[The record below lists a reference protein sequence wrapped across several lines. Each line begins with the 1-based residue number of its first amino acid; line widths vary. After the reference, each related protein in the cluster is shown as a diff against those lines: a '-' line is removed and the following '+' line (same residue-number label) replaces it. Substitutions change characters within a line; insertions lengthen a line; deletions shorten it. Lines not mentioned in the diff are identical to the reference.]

1 MASQIDRPKASPAY
15 QDSGT
20 LETALTVYLSQQL
33 DRAVEVSGL
42 RRFAVGFS
50 WITIG
55 FTISAPGIEGYTD
68 LILRLGPAD
77 GLFAPYSAPPQFSAL
92 RALEGMGVP
101 APRAF
106 LWSDDPAILGA
117 PFFIS
122 ELVRGEA
129 PIPWGPAE
137 DMTEDLRDRLGL
149 AFTDALG
156 ALHNVEWQ
164 QSDLAAMWPGITVEN
179 AASCQLEEWERNYLR
194 WRLRPQPMLHYAAR
208 WPRANLPT
216 APRVSIVHG
225 DYRLG
230 NFLAIGNR
238 ITAILDWELVHLGDP
253 HEDLAWA
260 CLPQYRAGTK
270 LMSRLIKREA
280 MYERYR
286 DKTGI
291 RVNPETMRFYEIFS
305 LYKLAVTHMA
315 AVSVFER
322 NDFHDMRMP
331 AMGTQIAP
339 VLRQMEKALEAL
351 A

>member
-1 MASQIDRPKASPAY
+1 MERPKASPAY

-20 LETALTVYLSQQL
+20 LERALAVYLDQQL
-33 DRAVEVSGL
+33 GRAVGVSGL

-55 FTISAPGIEGYTD
+55 FTISAPGIGGCTE

-77 GLFAPYSAPPQFSAL
+77 GLFAPYSAAPQFFAL
-92 RALEGMGVP
+92 RALEGAGVP

-106 LWSDDPAILGA
+106 LWSDDSTILGA

-122 ELVRGEA
+122 ELVQGEA
-129 PIPWGPAE
+129 PIPWGPAGGMPE
-137 DMTEDLRDRLGL
+137 ELRDRLGV

-164 QSDLAAMWPGITVEN
+164 SSGLATVGEEITVEN
-179 AASCQLEEWERNYLR
+179 AASRQLEEWERNYLR
-194 WRLRPQPMLHYAAR
+194 WRLRPHPMLHYAAR
-208 WPRANLPT
+208 WLRANLPT

-230 NFLAIGNR
+230 NFLAIGDR

-270 LMSRLIKREA
+270 LMSRLIERDA
-280 MYERYR
+280 MYQRYH

-291 RVNPETMRFYEIFS
+291 EVDPETMRFYEIFS

-322 NDFHDMRMP
+322 NDFHDLRMP